1 MRYFPLM
8 MDTKDKK
15 VLVVGGG
22 KAATTKIKGL
32 LLSSFTFYCLSPD
45 FYEGLRE
52 LAAAHPDR
60 IFLKEKAVD
69 EDFRFFTYDFFIVAT
84 DDEALNATLTRRAKL
99 ASVPVLSTSD
109 PDNSDFNMASVVCRG
124 PLTISI
130 SANNPTVSKYVKRD
144 IDGFLSQY
152 DEEKLYEMNRIRKL
166 LVERKSEHISQIMEE
181 LWNEEKISKNYV
193 EAWDDPE
200 SRNERKPS
208 GEDSDEA
215 GRRDSE

>member
-32 LLSSFTFYCLSPD
+32 FSSSFTFYCLSPD
-45 FYEGLRE
+45 FSEALRE

-69 EDFRFFTYDFFIVAT
+69 DDFRFFAYDFFIVAT
-84 DDEALNATLTRRAKL
+84 DDEALNAALTRRAKL

-109 PDNSDFNMASVVCRG
+109 PEASDFNMASVVCRG
-124 PLTISI
+124 PLTVSI
-130 SANNPTVSKYVKRD
+130 SADNPTVSKYVKAD
-144 IDGFLSQY
+144 LDGFLSQY

-166 LVERKSEHISQIMEE
+166 LVERKSAHISQIMEE

-208 GEDSDEA
+208 GEDSGEA